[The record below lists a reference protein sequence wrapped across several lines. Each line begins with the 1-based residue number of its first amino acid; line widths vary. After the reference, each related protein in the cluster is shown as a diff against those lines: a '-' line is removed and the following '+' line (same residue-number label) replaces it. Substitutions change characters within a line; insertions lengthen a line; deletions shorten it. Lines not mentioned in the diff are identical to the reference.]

1 MTLIRLFSAAALL
14 SLSSLASASSFIGT
28 TDMIGSALVGTSES
42 STNLTSGD
50 DKIVQAAREDAASFV
65 ASRGEIRG
73 AQLES
78 ALQVIRRN
86 APALQSSD
94 LELAEAILAR

>member
-1 MTLIRLFSAAALL
+1 MTPIRLFGAAALL

-28 TDMIGSALVGTSES
+28 TDMIGSALIGTTD
-42 STNLTSGD
+42 STTDMSSGD
-50 DKIVQAAREDAASFV
+50 EKIVLAAREDAASFV

-73 AQLES
+73 AHLES
-78 ALQVIRRN
+78 ALQVIRAK
-86 APALQSSD
+86 APALQASD